1 MGRKFTF
8 AEIVRAF
15 DPLEIDFGH
24 GVDIGVLH
32 IESRSFPVL
41 RECVRNAPGT
51 VLEGFIQVILEL
63 RREFSVGDALDLEKS
78 AILRHTRYTWKTHKI
93 LFKGISSLS

>member
-1 MGRKFTF
+1 MRQLGRKFTF

-32 IESRSFPVL
+32 IESGSVSRIKGMCQKRSRHSFGRVHP
-41 RECVRNAPGT
+41 
-51 VLEGFIQVILEL
+51 EGHS
-63 RREFSVGDALDLEKS
+63 RAEK
-78 AILRHTRYTWKTHKI
+78 RV
-93 LFKGISSLS
+93 